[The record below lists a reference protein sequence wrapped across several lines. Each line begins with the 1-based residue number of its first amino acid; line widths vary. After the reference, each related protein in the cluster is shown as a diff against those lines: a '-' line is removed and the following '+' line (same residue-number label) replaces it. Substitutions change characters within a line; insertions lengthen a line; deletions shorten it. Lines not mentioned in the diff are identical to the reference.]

1 MIVYPYLKSTARACF
16 AATVLAFA
24 VPASAAVISVGT
36 SASGGGNEGQLIFN
50 NCTTGG
56 TTVGSGELLGCLNGA
71 PESLVRLA
79 SQDDVLSFTGGGQAR
94 IEADDGT
101 FDDLTIE
108 LLSGNYFEQLVL
120 NIMTTTSGS
129 VDFGNGFVFALTGN
143 GNNFFTLAFDGMMD
157 TFSFATTTDIIADV
171 RQVRIRSGSGDNVP
185 VPEPA
190 ALGLLGLGIAALA
203 LRRRSRA

>member
-1 MIVYPYLKSTARACF
+1 MVAYPYLKLTAQAFVTAAIVAF
-16 AATVLAFA
+16 AA
-24 VPASAAVISVGT
+24 PASAALISVTT

-50 NCTTGG
+50 NCTTDGA
-56 TTVGSGELLGCLNGA
+56 TVGAGELLGCLNGA

-79 SQDDVLSFTGGGQAR
+79 SQDDVLGFTGGGQAR

-108 LLSGNYFEQLVL
+108 LLTGKYFERLVL

-129 VDFGNGFVFALTGN
+129 VDFGDGFVFALSGN

-171 RQVRIRSGSGDNVP
+171 RQVRIRSGDGDNVP

-190 ALGLLGLGIAALA
+190 MLGLLGLGMVVLA
-203 LRRRSRA
+203 LRRRSRV